1 MLCVTVSGCRPRL
14 IIGWISLA
22 MAFNGFCYSGYN
34 VTHVDMSPYFA
45 STLFGLT
52 STIAFICGIFA
63 PSLVGFLT
71 ADKETIPEWNR
82 VFYTIAFTYVLAGTF
97 FDLFASAEKQ
107 PWGLEEEDKNCQM
120 SLMTQKSPQ

>member
-63 PSLVGFLT
+63 PSL
-71 ADKETIPEWNR
+71 ETIPEWNR